1 MVQAERTQVCDPRPL
16 VFLDSNVVIDYLNG
30 NIDWLFDP
38 AALAR
43 VRYAI
48 NPVVFQETVL
58 AANVTEHPERL
69 DTVRARA
76 EMLPVQFDRA
86 QGLLPRA
93 RELRS
98 RGLHSNDVL
107 MFSSA
112 ADCDYLVT
120 RDAMIGKLADDG
132 KPLVLSP
139 KEFRDRMLAP
149 ALT

>member
-1 MVQAERTQVCDPRPL
+1 MGQVERTQMRDPRPL

-30 NIDWLFDP
+30 KIDWLFGP
-38 AALAR
+38 AALER

-48 NPVVFQETVL
+48 NPVVFQQTVL
-58 AANVTEHPERL
+58 GADVAGHPDRL
-69 DTVRARA
+69 DAVRSRA

-93 RELRS
+93 RALRN
-98 RGLHSNDVL
+98 RGMHSNDVL

-120 RDAMIGKLADDG
+120 RHAMVGGLADGG
-132 KPLVLSP
+132 KPVVLSP
-139 KEFRDRMLAP
+139 EEFRDTILVP